1 MTIVAKLIEQ
11 TQLNPEKIVIQDKDR
26 AVTSAKF
33 ITDIHNVASSLK
45 GKNVLSETNVIIYAS
60 NSYAFICTYFAVH
73 LLSARSVV
81 VDPKSETNFLQFI
94 VNKVRP
100 SYIVSS
106 PEELFN
112 SQSNIHKVKNKAE
125 NSLIAD
131 ILFTS
136 GTTGEPKGVALS
148 HQQILDSTLHIL
160 SNVGNNETDIEL
172 LLMPLSHSFGLGRMR
187 SALYAGTV
195 LVIGYPLNR
204 MKQVFKAIE
213 QHKVTGFGI
222 VPAAWEFILK
232 MSRDKIVEYSS
243 QIQYIELGSAYFSP
257 ENKQTMR
264 SWFPETN
271 LVMHYGL
278 TEVSRAIFSR
288 FHHDPHESL
297 GIIDIGTD
305 VRILAPDSS
314 IQGHGIEGE
323 IALRSNWMLSEY
335 LDNPNLTKASFSDGF
350 FKTGDLGLING
361 KHLYLKGRL
370 KEVINVGGKK
380 VNPQDVESALKKM
393 KFISDCACVA
403 YPDPDMGE
411 VVKAFV
417 VFTEQN
423 MCSEQEIKKYLHDK
437 LPSHM
442 RPQYYE
448 NIDSIPKTANG
459 KIQRLKLKSS

>member
-11 TQLNPEKIVIQDKDR
+11 SQLNPEKIVIQDKDR
-26 AVTSAKF
+26 AVTSAQF
-33 ITDIHNVASSLK
+33 LTDIHNVASSLK
-45 GKNVLSETNVIIYAS
+45 GENVLPETNVIIYAS

-73 LLSARSVV
+73 LLGARSVV
-81 VDPKSETNFLQFI
+81 IDPKSETKFLQFI
-94 VNKVRP
+94 VNKVTP

-106 PEELFN
+106 PEEFIN
-112 SQSNIHKVKNKAE
+112 FQSNAPKVKNRAE
-125 NSLIAD
+125 NSQIAD
-131 ILFTS
+131 MIFTS

-148 HQQILDSTLHIL
+148 HQQILDSTNNIIEK
-160 SNVGNNETDIEL
+160 VGNDDTDSEL

-187 SALYAGTV
+187 TALYAGTV

-213 QHKVTGFGI
+213 IYKITGFGI

-232 MSRDKIVEYSS
+232 MSRDLIRKYSS
-243 QIQYIELGSAYFSP
+243 QIKYIELGSAYFSV

-264 SWFPETN
+264 NWFPDTN

-297 GIIDIGTD
+297 GVIDTSTE
-305 VRILAPDSS
+305 VRILDPSS
-314 IQGHGIEGE
+314 NVLENGSEGE

-335 LDNPNLTKASFSDGF
+335 LDNPDLTKVAFSDGF
-350 FKTGDLGLING
+350 FKTGDLGLIDG

-370 KEVINVGGKK
+370 KEIINVGGKK
-380 VNPQDVESALKKM
+380 VNPYDVESVLKKM
-393 KFISDCACVA
+393 KTISDCACVA
-403 YPDPDMGE
+403 YPDSEMGE
-411 VVKAFV
+411 VVKAFI
-417 VFTEQN
+417 VFTEQGMYN
-423 MCSEQEIKKYLHDK
+423 EQEIKKYLHDK

-448 NIDSIPKTANG
+448 NVDNIPKTANG
-459 KIQRLKLKSS
+459 KIQRLKLKS